1 MRKTLSLVIL
11 ILLTAATIS
20 ARQELTPSVD
30 MIDFGIVPQDA
41 DFCRTIILRST
52 GDDTVEITD
61 INTFCPCIQIHMDK
75 MKIPPGD
82 SAIVDFKFNSSRYI
96 GQREWRPH
104 FYRGEKKKLL
114 NIRIIAFVLGDPKNH
129 RPIYV
134 YPHTISA
141 SQFGDQVVAE
151 FPIQI
156 INESKENVPL
166 ELKYSDEKFFDLDFP
181 VYIPPND
188 TAKGKII
195 LNEEGIK
202 TDFQTYITFEYIDEN
217 SDKHL
222 YSVPI
227 KRKVYRPKE

>member
-1 MRKTLSLVIL
+1 MRKSVSLVLL
-11 ILLTAATIS
+11 IFLMAATVS

-30 MIDFGIVPQDA
+30 MIDFGLVPQGA

-52 GDDTVEITD
+52 GDETVEITS

-75 MKIPPGD
+75 KKIPPGD
-82 SAIVDFKFNSSRYI
+82 SAIVDFKFNSSSYI
-96 GQREWRPH
+96 GKREWRPH
-104 FYRGEKKKLL
+104 FYKGEEKKLL
-114 NIRIIAFVLGDPKNH
+114 NIRITAFVLGKPKNH

-134 YPHTISA
+134 FPHTIAA
-141 SQFGDQVVAE
+141 SQFGDQVITE
-151 FPIQI
+151 FPLQI

-166 ELKYSDEKFFDLDFP
+166 ELKYSDEKYFALDFP

-188 TAKGKII
+188 TARGKII
-195 LNEEGIK
+195 LNEKGIK
-202 TDFQTYITFEYIDEN
+202 SDFQTYITFEYIDEN

-227 KRKVYRPKE
+227 KRKVYRSKE